1 MITNEPVLEAI
12 DIEKSFG
19 SVKAVHGVSFSV
31 AHGESV
37 AIIGPNGAGK
47 STLFGVLAGEYR
59 PSSGAV
65 RFQGIDVTTWRA
77 SWRCRNGMSRTFQVA
92 SFFASR
98 TVRENLVLA
107 RIAAV
112 GHPLR
117 PWDIFSRGQGE
128 LVRVSEVL
136 DELDLERL
144 ADAPAQTLAQGD
156 RKRLE
161 LAMALVQDPILL
173 SLDEPTAGMSL
184 DDTRRTIE
192 ILQRIKAD
200 SPEMSVVFTAHDM
213 DVVFSV
219 SDRVVLMG
227 QGQVILTGTP
237 AEVEAAP
244 ETRELYLGVADA

>member
-1 MITNEPVLEAI
+1 MSAHGAVLEAV
-12 DIEKSFG
+12 DVEKSFG
-19 SVKAVHGVSFSV
+19 SVKAVRGVSFSV
-31 AHGESV
+31 ARGETV

-65 RFQGIDVTTWRA
+65 RFEGQDVTSWKA
-77 SWRCRNGMSRTFQVA
+77 SRRCRQGMSRTFQVA
-92 SFFASR
+92 SFFGSR

-107 RIAAV
+107 RIAAD

-117 PWDIFSRGQGE
+117 PWDLFARGQGR
-128 LVRVSEVL
+128 LKRVEEVM
-136 DELDLERL
+136 DELDLHRL
-144 ADAPAQTLAQGD
+144 AEVQAETLAQGD

-161 LAMALVQDPILL
+161 LAMALVQDPKLL

-184 DDTRRTIE
+184 DDTRRTID
-192 ILQRIKAD
+192 ILRRIKAD
-200 SPEMSVVFTAHDM
+200 APEMSVVFTAHDM

>member
-1 MITNEPVLEAI
+1 MSSQEAVLEAV

-19 SVKAVHGVSFSV
+19 SVKAVRGVSFSV
-31 AHGESV
+31 ARGETV

-65 RFQGIDVTTWRA
+65 RFEGRDVTSWKA
-77 SWRCRNGMSRTFQVA
+77 SRRCREGMSRTFQVA
-92 SFFASR
+92 SFFGSR

-107 RIAAV
+107 RIAAD

-117 PWDIFSRGQGE
+117 PWDIFSRGQGRLE
-128 LVRVSEVL
+128 RVEDVL
-136 DELDLERL
+136 DDLDLRRL
-144 ADAPAQTLAQGD
+144 GGVQAQTLAQGD

-161 LAMALVQDPILL
+161 LAMALVQDPKLL

-184 DDTRRTIE
+184 DDTGRTID
-192 ILQRIKAD
+192 ILRRIKAD
-200 SPEMSVVFTAHDM
+200 APDMSVVFTAHDM

-227 QGQVILTGTP
+227 QGRVILTGTP

-244 ETRELYLGVADA
+244 ETRELYLGVANA